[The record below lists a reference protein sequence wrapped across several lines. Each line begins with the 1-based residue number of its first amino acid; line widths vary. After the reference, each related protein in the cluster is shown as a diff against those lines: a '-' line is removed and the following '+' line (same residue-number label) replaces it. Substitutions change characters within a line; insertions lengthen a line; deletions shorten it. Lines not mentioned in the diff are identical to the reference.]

1 MWGYVVNQRPQSMSK
16 AEVACLNG
24 LDWETLHRRKLSN
37 HPIERRDCVRVEV
50 RGGAGLKNAATIQ

>member
-1 MWGYVVNQRPQSMSK
+1 MSK
-16 AEVACLNG
+16 AEVAYLNG